1 MIKKINVV
9 TAKVDISK
17 LQDKVAMVFA
27 FQDAQTMKIG

>member
-9 TAKVDISK
+9 NVKVGISK

-27 FQDAQTMKIG
+27 SKDAQKMKIG